1 MRLVF
6 TSAVTELVLLA
17 TPAPKPSAYPWDNDE
32 ILEKYYKNFFIQSD
46 CGSLSQ
52 WTNSQQNWNY
62 VEVIQ

>member
-46 CGSLSQ
+46 CEKKS
-52 WTNSQQNWNY
+52 
-62 VEVIQ
+62 